1 MTTPFSAGVP
11 GDQFPWPL
19 SESLFDSTARLEAVI
34 AARPVIDPW
43 CAQLQAALRDCTL
56 AVQYHLETLDG
67 GDGMG
72 DGMKE
77 LLTREEPRLISR
89 LERLDEALK
98 RLLPELSDARECSA
112 DSTRALIEPLA
123 HLVTELQH
131 AAADEVA
138 ILYDALIP
146 IGSGD

>member
-1 MTTPFSAGVP
+1 LT
-11 GDQFPWPL
+11 
-19 SESLFDSTARLEAVI
+19 ESLFASTARLEEVI
-34 AARPVIDPW
+34 AAVPITDPW

-67 GDGMG
+67 GDGM
-72 DGMKE
+72 KE
-77 LLTREEPRLISR
+77 HLTREEPRLISR
-89 LERLDEALK
+89 LEQLDDALK
-98 RLLPELSDARECSA
+98 RLLPELRDARQSSA

-131 AAADEVA
+131 AAADEIA
-138 ILYDALIP
+138 ILYDSLIP